1 MAKKENIKRHSGFVV
16 ILGRPNVGK
25 STLLNCL
32 VGEKLAGVSPKPQ
45 TTRQCIRGIVSRP
58 EGQVLYLDTPG
69 LHDPRD
75 PLGTWM
81 MNEAHKSLEDA
92 DLVYWMVLPGAI
104 HPYDEKIL
112 KIVKGLKIPVIL
124 LVNQVDRY
132 PKPEVLPVLSFYS
145 QAFEFKEL
153 IPISAKNGQQV
164 DVLLAKTF
172 ENLPEGQPLF
182 PEDQISDQS
191 ERFIVSELIREKI
204 FKLTSEEVPYAT
216 AVVIDSFKD
225 RNDKLIDIQATV
237 VVEKD
242 SQKAILIGR
251 QGQMMKEIGQTAR
264 EDIERFLQKKVF
276 LQIWVKTMEHWKRD
290 AGTLRQVG
298 YE

>member
-1 MAKKENIKRHSGFVV
+1 M
-16 ILGRPNVGK
+16 
-25 STLLNCL
+25 
-32 VGEKLAGVSPKPQ
+32 
-45 TTRQCIRGIVSRP
+45 
-58 EGQVLYLDTPG
+58 
-69 LHDPRD
+69 
-75 PLGTWM
+75 
-81 MNEAHKSLEDA
+81 
-92 DLVYWMVLPGAI
+92 
-104 HPYDEKIL
+104 
-112 KIVKGLKIPVIL
+112 
-124 LVNQVDRY
+124 DRY

-164 DVLLAKTF
+164 DVLLEKTF

-237 VVEKD
+237 LVEKD

-264 EDIERFLQKKVF
+264 EDIEKFLQKKVF